1 MGGQAMNKR
10 KLLVS
15 LVIVVAAVLSIGVY
29 RLFDGR
35 HERGVRSAREAPVS
49 TAPQVDALS
58 GTAPPISTEAG
69 WRAMVEDLTMVIG
82 PPVDRDSSAG
92 ARADDPRFA
101 RLGTAFG
108 LAPAL
113 ADPGND
119 DWHVRGG
126 KGEGR
131 VDGQRYRSEQPGER
145 TILTSGR
152 RIGAAAIRLPAGAQ
166 ANLALRDEGSAP
178 VRALVCVNRRG
189 RPTEVRIVDG
199 TGMPEVDASVA
210 RELLADRFRPLRM
223 DGERV
228 GFCERVTVVVSS

>member
-35 HERGVRSAREAPVS
+35 HSRGVRSAREAAVS

-58 GTAPPISTEAG
+58 GAAAPVTTEVA
-69 WRAMVEDLTMVIG
+69 WRALVEDLTMAFG
-82 PPVDRDSSAG
+82 PAVDRDARTG
-92 ARADDPRFA
+92 ARADDAPLA
-101 RLGTAFG
+101 RLATAFDP
-108 LAPAL
+108 APAL
-113 ADPGND
+113 DEPGND
-119 DWHVRGG
+119 DWRDRGG
-126 KGEGR
+126 KREGR
-131 VDGQRYRSEQPGER
+131 VRGQRYRSEQPGQP
-145 TILTSGR
+145 TIVTSGR
-152 RIGAAAIRLPAGAQ
+152 RIGASAIRLPAGAQ
-166 ANLALRDEGSAP
+166 ANLAMRDEGSAP
-178 VRALVCVNRRG
+178 VRALVCVDSRG